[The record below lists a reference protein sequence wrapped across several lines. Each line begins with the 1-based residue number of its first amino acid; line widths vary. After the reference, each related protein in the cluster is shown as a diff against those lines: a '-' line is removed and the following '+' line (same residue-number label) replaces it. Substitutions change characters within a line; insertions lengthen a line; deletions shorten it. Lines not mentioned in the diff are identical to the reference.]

1 MVSGESLGQPRAYRD
16 PSRNKGNKIMKIAT
30 ALLGSLVLSAMPL
43 AAQAED
49 MSYSFIDLGY
59 SELNLDGGPTGD
71 GFGVRGSI
79 GFAENFFGFADYQ
92 SLDFSLGD
100 LDIYSIG
107 LGGRME
113 IAESVDLVGKA
124 GYLKFDGD
132 GGNESGYLV
141 SAGVRARPASQFEL
155 EGNVIYRDLGSDA
168 DDTAVAVAARY
179 FFTDMFAIGAE
190 YEMGDDL
197 DTWFAGV
204 RLSF

>member
-1 MVSGESLGQPRAYRD
+1 
-16 PSRNKGNKIMKIAT
+16 MKIAT
-30 ALLGSLVLSAMPL
+30 ALLGSLVLAAMPL

-59 SELNLDGGPTGD
+59 SELNFDNGPTGD
-71 GFGVRGSI
+71 GFGVRGSV
-79 GFAENFFGFADYQ
+79 GFAENFFGFADYLSQ
-92 SLDFSLGD
+92 DFSGLD
-100 LDIYSIG
+100 IDIYSIG

-124 GYLKFDGD
+124 GYLKADAS
-132 GGNESGYLV
+132 GGVDDSGYLV

-155 EGNVIYRDLGSDA
+155 EGNVVYRDFGGGA

-190 YEMGDDL
+190 YEMSDDQ
-197 DTWFAGV
+197 DIWFAGV